1 MNENWKRIS
10 LMGHSMGAIAL
21 MAFSVKYPEMQ
32 KYIDRIIIVDI
43 PCVKMDGTASWDR
56 TGKML

>member
-1 MNENWKRIS
+1 
-10 LMGHSMGAIAL
+10 MGHSMGAIAL

-32 KYIDRIIIVDI
+32 KYVDRIIIVDI

-56 TGKML
+56 TGKMLESML